1 MMLQKMLFKLLLK
14 KQLWLSSMVVWMIH
28 QVVIWCGV
36 KWNRYQNSDSL
47 QKKRFIVHYD
57 ALSWQNTVT
66 EWKLIFI

>member
-36 KWNRYQNSDSL
+36 KWTRYQNSNSL
-47 QKKRFIVHYD
+47 HKKRCIVHYA
-57 ALSWQNTVT
+57 ALSMQNAVT
-66 EWKLIFI
+66 E